1 MHLRRTPSGVR
12 LSYWQTRERSLRVN
26 LRTITLAV
34 GLVLVTAIA
43 STILLTRNTRSA
55 AEANP
60 PSTTTTT
67 TTPALGPEY
76 AAAIDAAAVGA
87 YLEGLAVQAYLDALH
102 QAELEAQAQA
112 TQAARSGGVGG
123 SCNGDVKCFLECTR
137 AHESDTAGGYGA
149 VSSSGTYRG
158 AYQFQQS
165 TWDAAV
171 AGAGHDE
178 YVGMP
183 PDQVPPEIQDAAA
196 AHLYSVSGTRPW
208 GGRC

>member
-1 MHLRRTPSGVR
+1 MRA
-12 LSYWQTRERSLRVN
+12 N

-34 GLVLVTAIA
+34 GLVLIA
-43 STILLTRNTRSA
+43 AVVSSVVLTGTTRSA
-55 AEANP
+55 AEGSP
-60 PSTTTTT
+60 PSTTTTVPT
-67 TTPALGPEY
+67 VQPLDPEY
-76 AAAIDAAAVGA
+76 AGAIDAAAVGA

-102 QAELEAQAQA
+102 QAELNQAQA

-123 SCNGDVKCFLECTR
+123 SCNGDVQCFLACTR

-149 VSSSGTYRG
+149 VSSSGNYRG

-171 AGAGHDE
+171 AGAGHAE

-183 PDQVPPEIQDAAA
+183 ADQVPPEIQDAAA